1 MNNIE
6 QLRATSIQEQI
17 ETYQLL
23 KMVLQRMARN
33 KKYTEKVRSGAMKEL
48 DATRDI
54 IQSLINQRDQAQTA
68 ISTER
73 STTPAVLAE
82 TDATQVQTG
91 GMV

>member
-6 QLRATSIQEQI
+6 QLRATSVQEQI

-33 KKYTEKVRSGAMKEL
+33 KKYTKEVRSGAMKEL
-48 DATRDI
+48 DATRAI
-54 IQSLINQRDQAQTA
+54 IQSLVNQRDQAQTA

-73 STTPAVLAE
+73 STAPAVLTEA
-82 TDATQVQTG
+82 DASQVQTRRL
-91 GMV
+91 V

>member
-1 MNNIE
+1 MFNTE
-6 QLRATSIQEQI
+6 RLQDTI
-17 ETYQLL
+17 ETYTHLA
-23 KMVLQRMARN
+23 MVLQRVSRN
-33 KKYTEKVRSGAMKEL
+33 KRNSQETRNLAMEEL
-48 DATRDI
+48 HAIRREV
-54 IQSLINQRDQAQTA
+54 QSLVDQRDQAQTA

>member
-1 MNNIE
+1 MFSTE
-6 QLRATSIQEQI
+6 RLQDAI
-17 ETYQLL
+17 ETYTHLA
-23 KMVLQRMARN
+23 MVLQRVSRN
-33 KKYTEKVRSGAMKEL
+33 KRNSQETRNLAMEEL
-48 DATRDI
+48 HAIRREV
-54 IQSLINQRDQAQTA
+54 QSLVDQRDQAQTA